1 MKKTPVAAISLAILL
16 WPFSAL
22 ASSSCDFVLQSNRD
36 TLTRCIDELRKEID
50 RNRLEI
56 QELKTTNAL
65 ISKQLCM
72 IAIEQHRSNS
82 HSEALKLIIE
92 STCSRFKEPP
102 ASEKRS

>member
-1 MKKTPVAAISLAILL
+1 MKNTPLAAISLAILS

-22 ASSSCDFVLQSNRD
+22 ATSSCDFVLQSNRD

-56 QELKTTNAL
+56 QELKTANGL

-72 IAIEQHRSNS
+72 IAIEQHGGNS
-82 HSEALKLIIE
+82 HSEALRTHYRKHV
-92 STCSRFKEPP
+92 
-102 ASEKRS
+102 